1 LLHIDTERER
11 REPGEMPDALADV
24 LVERDGVAEAAAAR
38 MRRGREEAIVRRM
51 PAIHVGMR
59 HAAEDGEIVAMLL
72 EDLEIRRQWVITPV
86 LLREEMFGQQTQ
98 VVADAEEPARLAAW
112 RRISGNAF
120 RRGGKGRRHGIQ
132 HR

>member
-1 LLHIDTERER
+1 
-11 REPGEMPDALADV
+11 
-24 LVERDGVAEAAAAR
+24 

-112 RRISGNAF
+112 RCISGNAF
-120 RRGGKGRRHGIQ
+120 RHGGKGRRHGIQ